1 MADVPVKLND
11 EEISERLR
19 ELPSWKVSEGKLT
32 REFKFEDFLG
42 AVDFVNRV
50 ARVAEDL
57 GHHPDLFV
65 TWGEV
70 NVSLTSHS
78 AGGIT
83 ANDFQLAEAID
94 RL

>member
-1 MADVPVKLND
+1 MANVPVKLND